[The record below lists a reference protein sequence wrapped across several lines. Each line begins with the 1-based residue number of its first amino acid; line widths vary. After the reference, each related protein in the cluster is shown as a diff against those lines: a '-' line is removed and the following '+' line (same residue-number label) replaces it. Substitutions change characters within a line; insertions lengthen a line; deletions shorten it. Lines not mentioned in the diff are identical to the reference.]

1 MVTLEQ
7 LNARLQRLEA
17 LLNINAKDILT
28 VSEASDYTGYSQR
41 TLYNLSS
48 QGKIATYRAEGCR
61 RLYFRKDE
69 LYRWMTASRRASESE
84 IERAASRYI
93 ATHRLHT

>member
-41 TLYNLSS
+41 TLYNLRS

-69 LYRWMTASRRASESE
+69 LDRWMTASRRASESE